1 MQGLASNVDQLC
13 KELGC
18 NTQQQQSGAPCPPG
32 NGGSSTLLT
41 DIRQLVLGMQAR
53 DQNFSSLQIA
63 VHGLL
68 DVLSASDAQ
77 KGAGMWLFKGS
88 RESNVCLMFFLCRFA
103 SDCWVD

>member
-18 NTQQQQSGAPCPPG
+18 NTQQQQSGVPRPPG
-32 NGGSSTLLT
+32 NGDSSTLLT

-53 DQNFSSLQIA
+53 DQNFNSLQIA

-68 DVLSASDAQ
+68 NVLSASDAQ
-77 KGAGMWLFKGS
+77 KGAGRWLFQRFKGI
-88 RESNVCLMFFLCRFA
+88 ECLLNVISIQIRKRLLG
-103 SDCWVD
+103 